1 MFFKAIPANRG
12 IMALASRCKT
22 CGKLISGKPLWRKT
36 CCVNKVSMF
45 CSKTCLDSWSR
56 GWLKRQL

>member
-1 MFFKAIPANRG
+1 MAQANR
-12 IMALASRCKT
+12 CKA
-22 CGKLISGKPLWRKT
+22 CGRLITGKPLWRKT
-36 CCVNKVSMF
+36 CCVNKLSMF